1 MATATS
7 DVDISRAA
15 PNRNRATNIAPAER
29 FLSLLSGGFL
39 TLYGLRRRAW
49 SAIPFTLAGAALL
62 YRGATG
68 HSRVY
73 EQLGVNTARPEES
86 PLDITASVT
95 IRRPPEDVYRFWREF
110 ENLPRLMPH
119 LRSVERVGDNRYHW
133 VAQPPAMMG
142 RVVEW
147 DTELI
152 EERPDELLRWR
163 TLPESPM
170 MDMTWTVALKPA
182 PGDRGTEVHV
192 TMEHRPASAPHLV
205 AAKVMYPIGMQ
216 MLKEGVRRSKRLL
229 EAGEMPTIE
238 GQSAAR
244 AA

>member
-1 MATATS
+1 MVTATS
-7 DVDISRAA
+7 DVDVSRAT
-15 PNRNRATNIAPAER
+15 PNRNRAINIASTER
-29 FLSLLSGGFL
+29 FFSLLGGGLLAF
-39 TLYGLRRRAW
+39 YGLRRRAW

-73 EQLGVNTARPEES
+73 EQLDVNTARPEES
-86 PLDITASVT
+86 PLNITASVT

-119 LRSVERVGDNRYHW
+119 LHSVERVGDNRHHW
-133 VAQPPAMMG
+133 VAQPPAMG

-147 DTELI
+147 DTEII

-163 TLPESPM
+163 TLPESP

-182 PGDRGTEVHV
+182 PGDRGTEVRV
-192 TMEHRPASAPHLV
+192 TMEHRPASAPRLV
-205 AAKVMYPIGMQ
+205 VAKVTHPISTQ
-216 MLKEGVRRSKRLL
+216 MLKEAVRRSKRLL
-229 EAGEMPTIE
+229 ETGEMPTIE
-238 GQSAAR
+238 GQPAPR